1 MTPARAASAL
11 RDAAAVTRLAAARA
25 GHGAQVRAAQPAPV
39 SPALPQHLQER
50 SKRRENR
57 VADQTTRSPVSQ
69 SYSGDHGYRPVQA
82 VPLGRWPAAE
92 MGMAMII
99 ERLS

>member
-1 MTPARAASAL
+1 M
-11 RDAAAVTRLAAARA
+11 
-25 GHGAQVRAAQPAPV
+25 RAAQPAPV

-57 VADQTTRSPVSQ
+57 VADQTTRSPVSRLF
-69 SYSGDHGYRPVQA
+69 SGDHGYRPVQA
-82 VPLGRWPAAE
+82 SARTLARGGNVDLDLGGG

-99 ERLS
+99 ERL